1 MLTPVV
7 KGQELLPETGDSQ
20 SEDSDS
26 EKGCCTM
33 ETCKGQLLTG
43 SRSDSLHLIT
53 WAVLMPAA
61 SEMMPGSFDL
71 VTDS

>member
-1 MLTPVV
+1 MTPVM
-7 KGQELLPETGDSQ
+7 KGQELLPGTGYSQ

-26 EKGCCTM
+26 ENGCCTM

-53 WAVLMPAA
+53 WAVTDA
-61 SEMMPGSFDL
+61 SCIRNDARLIRFGDR
-71 VTDS
+71 